1 MADVKKRTVIKKTK
15 QFEFIRQERPGKK
28 TWYEIK
34 FAQWTTKASTW
45 EELKD
50 VVDDL
55 NAIFATN
62 NAKKQPAEFTW
73 FFWNREEADAAF
85 TMAALKY
92 TQ

>member
-1 MADVKKRTVIKKTK
+1 MADVKKRTVIKKTR
-15 QFEFIRQERPGKK
+15 QFEFVRQERPGKK

-34 FAQWTTKASTW
+34 FSQWTTKASTW

-50 VVDDL
+50 VIDDL

-62 NAKKQPAEFTW
+62 KAKKQTSEFTW
-73 FFWNREEADAAF
+73 FFWKYEEADAAF